1 MSVPCSIPHSASQES
16 ENNGLGQVQS
26 EQVSGEEAFLLAQ
39 VIHAH
44 WVDVTWFPWL
54 VH

>member
-1 MSVPCSIPHSASQES
+1 MSAPRSIPHSASQKS
-16 ENNGLGQVQS
+16 KNNGLGQVQS
-26 EQVSGEEAFLLAQ
+26 EQVSDEKTVLLAQ
-39 VIHAH
+39 VICAC